1 MVAAQRSR
9 TAASY
14 MNKKAEA
21 QIENQR
27 TQIQQFMKKL
37 NPNVEVPQP
46 KQLEIKKY
54 AINLPEYDELR
65 KFGNIA
71 PDLSQPADAL

>member
-1 MVAAQRSR
+1 MIAAQRSR

-21 QIENQR
+21 QIENHR
-27 TQIQQFMKKL
+27 NQIKQFIKKL

-46 KQLEIKKY
+46 KTLEIKKL
-54 AINLPEYDELR
+54 AIYIEEYDELR
-65 KFGNIA
+65 KYG
-71 PDLSQPADAL
+71 